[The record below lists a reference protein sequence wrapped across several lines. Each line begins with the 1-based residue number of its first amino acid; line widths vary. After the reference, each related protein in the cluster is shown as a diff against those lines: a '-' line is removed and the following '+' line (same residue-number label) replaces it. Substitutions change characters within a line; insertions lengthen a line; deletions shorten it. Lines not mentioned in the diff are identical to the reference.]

1 MIKGRVILDA
11 KGRYMHIVDK
21 VFERYRHRHP
31 IQSTL
36 IPILQDIQSEL
47 GYIPEPAL
55 ERVSQLLR
63 ISTSHIYGVTT
74 FYHQFRLK
82 PKGKHLISIC
92 RGTACHVKGSLNVN
106 DFLMKELKI
115 TSQVDTSEDGLF
127 TLQQV
132 RCVGACSLAPVLKI
146 DEDFYG
152 NVDPSKVRQILSKYR
167 MES

>member
-1 MIKGRVILDA
+1 MQKERTIMDDTE
-11 KGRYMHIVDK
+11 RYKSLVDT
-21 VFERYRHRHP
+21 VFERHRHRHP
-31 IQSTL
+31 IKSSL

-82 PKGKHLISIC
+82 PKGKHLISVC
-92 RGTACHVKGSLNVN
+92 RGTACHVKGSLKIN
-106 DFLMKELKI
+106 DFLVKELK
-115 TSQVDTSEDGLF
+115 TTDQVDTSEDGLF

-152 NVDPSKVRQILSKYR
+152 NVDIAKARQILSKYR
-167 MES
+167 RGG